1 MKNMKKS
8 KTTSQKNLAK
18 QIEKFEKS
26 NPSIAKAMK
35 MLDVSMTQY
44 ESALR
49 SLEPTKT
56 YTNNSTKAF

>member
-1 MKNMKKS
+1 MKKTKS
-8 KTTSQKNLAK
+8 KKTATAKNLAK
-18 QIEKFEKS
+18 QIEKFEKD

-35 MLDVSMTQY
+35 ILDVSMSQY

-56 YTNNSTKAF
+56 YTNNSTKVL

>member
-1 MKNMKKS
+1 MNKT
-8 KTTSQKNLAK
+8 KTTKTATQKNLAK
-18 QIEKFEKS
+18 QIEKFENA

-35 MLDVSMTQY
+35 ILDVSMSQY

-56 YTNNSTKAF
+56 YTNNSTKAL